1 MKKLETKDYK
11 LVKVKDKQYVFLTG
25 SQEVL
30 EIQNPL
36 LEEYFD
42 STCSW
47 NENATHEEK
56 FDKLTSALIA
66 MRDNVHIREE
76 TETVPQQV
84 MLTFNTT
91 SCLQHGLSILF
102 CFYEGKAY

>member
-56 FDKLTSALIA
+56 FDKLTSADVDIQY
-66 MRDNVHIREE
+66 D
-76 TETVPQQV
+76 
-84 MLTFNTT
+84 

>member
-47 NENATHEEK
+47 NENATH
-56 FDKLTSALIA
+56 
-66 MRDNVHIREE
+66 MRRSSISL
-76 TETVPQQV
+76 P
-84 MLTFNTT
+84 L
-91 SCLQHGLSILF
+91 LLSQ
-102 CFYEGKAY
+102 

>member
-36 LEEYFD
+36 LEEF
-42 STCSW
+42 
-47 NENATHEEK
+47 AGG
-56 FDKLTSALIA
+56 FGVGVIVGFVAVAALYYVVK
-66 MRDNVHIREE
+66 NV
-76 TETVPQQV
+76 
-84 MLTFNTT
+84 
-91 SCLQHGLSILF
+91 
-102 CFYEGKAY
+102 